1 MNLHIWICS
10 FICWFLII
18 KDCMMRKHFANKGL
32 QQVQDVFVFFFFPIP
47 ACPCL
52 LEQKENICILI
63 SWILFVFTMQRAKTK
78 TSKEIALKLLFIDGS
93 QLSPPSTGDILQVI
107 LDSCL
112 AFLSRTTVSSLT
124 LEKQNLRRTGR
135 HQLW

>member
-1 MNLHIWICS
+1 MNWHIWICS

-18 KDCMMRKHFANKGL
+18 KDCMMVFFF
-32 QQVQDVFVFFFFPIP
+32 DVFDVFFFFFPIP

-63 SWILFVFTMQRAKTK
+63 SWILSVFTMQRAKTK

-135 HQLW
+135 HQIW